1 MCLKLNTVVFGRMY
15 NSGKQNLMKIAY
27 ALFFLFLFKDQ
38 SLSVTLESDFKTTEI
53 IAQLF

>member
-1 MCLKLNTVVFGRMY
+1 
-15 NSGKQNLMKIAY
+15 MKIAY
-27 ALFFLFLFKDQ
+27 ALFFSFFLFKDQ